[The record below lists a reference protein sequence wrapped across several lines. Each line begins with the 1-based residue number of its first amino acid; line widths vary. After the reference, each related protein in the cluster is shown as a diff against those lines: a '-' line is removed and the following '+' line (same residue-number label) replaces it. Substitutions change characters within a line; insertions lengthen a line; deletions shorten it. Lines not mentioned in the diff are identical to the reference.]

1 MAAESILVSGA
12 QQVLTSLIPVVTH
25 EIGQAWGVKAELK
38 KLETTLTTIR
48 DVLKDAENQQVE
60 KEAVKNWLRRLK
72 SVAYDADDVLDE
84 FNYEAL
90 RRKMEIQNRG
100 KMGKVRN
107 FFSRSNPFAF
117 RLKMAHK
124 LKDINEVLDGIRKD
138 ANDFNLRVRP
148 EDSSSAHSTSS
159 MMKNKTEDR
168 QTTSVIDDSEVV
180 GRADDK
186 SVLVDMLVKTCT
198 DQIISVFPIAGMGG
212 LGKTTLAQLVFN
224 DPLTKDHFDLRMWVC
239 VSEPFEV
246 PRLLKEITESAVADG
261 TKFDVSNLD
270 LTARKLQEKLVGK
283 RFLLVLDDV
292 WSDDG
297 EKWDNLIK
305 HLKSGSA
312 GSKIIVTTRSNNVAR
327 MMTPNHTHYLGILSE
342 KECWSLFHQR
352 AFRNGGPQET
362 PNLVE
367 IGGRIVKKCGGV
379 PLAVKVVGSL
389 MHYKMEEGEWLSVE
403 QGEFWNLPE
412 DNSRRMMGIIKL
424 SYDHLPSYLKCC
436 FAYCSVFPKDYE
448 FDIKMLTQLWMA
460 EGFLGSKQMEDVGNE
475 YFNSLLLN
483 SFFQDVEKDKY
494 GDIKRCKMHDL
505 IHDLAQVVGK
515 LEYSTMKPNNVE
527 NISDEVRGL
536 SLFSDH
542 EDTLIEIPK
551 DLEKA
556 KKLRTTLIFL
566 QKKSLGWK
574 SKYSVSNIDI
584 LMNFQSLRVL
594 DVSSCWVKEVP
605 PSIRKLKHLRYLDL
619 SDNLIEVLPES
630 ITSLYNLQT
639 LKLNSCYILRELPK
653 EMRKMVSL
661 RHLEFEGRWFEM
673 PVEMGRLT
681 NLQTITRFIVGKDG
695 GRSLKQ
701 LKCLNNLRGELT
713 ISGLEDIVIIEE
725 AREADLCGKH
735 GIRSLRLWW
744 GTESRRDNGNK
755 MDDDV
760 LEGLKPHPNLKSFW
774 IQNFGGTKYP
784 TWMAAA
790 ASTTGLTAYKNLIE
804 LKLENCHGLEHIP
817 PMLGE
822 LPFLRDL
829 VLEGM
834 EKVKWTVA
842 FPSLKELKLSEMLNL
857 VEWLEVLPSFPS
869 LEKLW
874 LYSCPELKIMPSRF
888 PSLKTLRFLD
898 TNEMALIRSLSSN
911 LISSV
916 KDLEIKSCRE
926 LKSVPER
933 LLQNNAHV
941 LENMEFCACYKLETI
956 FPSSQGGQEELE
968 GSSPLPTPLD
978 FPSLKRLVIV
988 SCPLLK
994 SLPDLRGMTSLRQ
1007 LHLTGFKELKS
1018 VPEGLHRLTM
1028 LEILEIGDFSEKEE
1042 EGLQQLDYIK
1052 GEEDLQRLVSLRKL
1066 FLYGWPHHKNLR
1078 DQLKHLTNLIY
1089 VRMIS

>member
-1 MAAESILVSGA
+1 MTPESILVYGA
-12 QQVLTSLIPVVTH
+12 QPILASLIPVVTH

-72 SVAYDADDVLDE
+72 SVAFDADDVLDE

-100 KMGKVRN
+100 MMGKVRNN

-138 ANDFNLRVRP
+138 ANDFNLRVLP
-148 EDSSSAHSTSS
+148 DEYSSSSS

-186 SVLVDMLVKTCT
+186 SVLVNMLVKSTCN
-198 DQIISVFPIAGMGG
+198 DQIISVFPIVGMGG

-224 DPLTKDHFDLRMWVC
+224 DLLIVNHFDLRMWVC
-239 VSEPFEV
+239 VSEQFEV

-270 LTARKLQEKLVGK
+270 VTARKLQEMLMVK

-292 WSDDG
+292 WSDDH

-327 MMTPNHTHYLGILSE
+327 MMIPNHTHYLGILSE

-412 DNSRRMMGIIKL
+412 DSSRRMMGILKL
-424 SYDHLPSYLKCC
+424 SYDRLPSNLKRC
-436 FAYCSVFPKDYE
+436 FVYCSVFPKNYE
-448 FDIKMLTQLWMA
+448 FDIKMLIQLWMA

-483 SFFQDVEKDKY
+483 YFFQDVEKDEY
-494 GDIKRCKMHDL
+494 GDIEKCKMHDL
-505 IHDLAQVVGK
+505 VHDLAQVIGK
-515 LEYSTMKPNNVE
+515 LEYSTTKLNNVE
-527 NISDEVRGL
+527 DISDEVRGL
-536 SLFSDH
+536 LLF
-542 EDTLIEIPK
+542 
-551 DLEKA
+551 
-556 KKLRTTLIFL
+556 
-566 QKKSLGWK
+566 
-574 SKYSVSNIDI
+574 
-584 LMNFQSLRVL
+584 L
-594 DVSSCWVKEVP
+594 D
-605 PSIRKLKHLRYLDL
+605 D
-619 SDNLIEVLPES
+619 D
-630 ITSLYNLQT
+630 
-639 LKLNSCYILRELPK
+639 
-653 EMRKMVSL
+653 
-661 RHLEFEGRWFEM
+661 
-673 PVEMGRLT
+673 
-681 NLQTITRFIVGKDG
+681 D
-695 GRSLKQ
+695 
-701 LKCLNNLRGELT
+701 
-713 ISGLEDIVIIEE
+713 
-725 AREADLCGKH
+725 
-735 GIRSLRLWW
+735 
-744 GTESRRDNGNK
+744 
-755 MDDDV
+755 DDDV
-760 LEGLKPHPNLKSFW
+760 LEGLEPHPNLKSFW
-774 IQNFGGTKYP
+774 IQNFGGAKYP
-784 TWMAAA
+784 TWMMA
-790 ASTTGLTAYKNLIE
+790 ASTTGLSAYKNLIE
-804 LKLENCHGLEHIP
+804 LQLEKCNGLEYVP

-822 LPFLRDL
+822 LPFLR
-829 VLEGM
+829 VLWLNRM
-834 EKVKWTVA
+834 EKVKCIDREFYYSNTNNN
-842 FPSLKELKLSEMLNL
+842 SL
-857 VEWLEVLPSFPS
+857 LPSFPS

-874 LYSCPELKIMPSRF
+874 LNSCPKLKIMPSQF
-888 PSLKTLRFLD
+888 PSLKCLMFWN
-898 TNEMALIRSLSSN
+898 TNKMALIRSFSSK

-916 KDLEIKSCRE
+916 KDLEIRFCEE

-933 LLQNNAHV
+933 LLQNSAHV
-941 LENMEFCACYKLETI
+941 LESMEFYNCDKLETI
-956 FPSSQGGQEELE
+956 FPSSQGGRQE
-968 GSSPLPTPLD
+968 GSTPLPTPLV
-978 FPSLKRLVIV
+978 FPSLKSLEIYN
-988 SCPLLK
+988 CPLLK
-994 SLPDLRGMTSLRQ
+994 SLPDLRGMTFLRK
-1007 LHLTGFKELKS
+1007 LCLTDFKELKS
-1018 VPEGLHRLTM
+1018 LPEGLHRLSM
-1028 LEILEIGDFSEKEE
+1028 LEFLYIERWVIGNGNTAKFWYDKWIGSDSVENLLLPYRIPNNLLATVADFREDGDWSLPTVQNPQ
-1042 EGLQQLDYIK
+1042 LQQIFDKIVESVISCTNRDDKWFWAHTSTGFFSVKSAWEATRVKAAKPSWVLEVWDR
-1052 GEEDLQRLVSLRKL
+1052 DLLPRTSIFGWRLVHDALPTDHNVRRKTVPVVSRFYL
-1066 FLYGWPHHKNLR
+1066 CFAAC
-1078 DQLKHLTNLIY
+1078 D
-1089 VRMIS
+1089 SS